1 MDICMT
7 FNAPAESLIRHGIAR
22 QIDAPE
28 GLDLLDRALDCN
40 LVQFGEN
47 VRQRVSFIC
56 NCCGCC
62 CEALIAARKF
72 GFLNPVHT
80 TNFIPEIMEEKCSG
94 CGKCVSLCP
103 VEAMTLV
110 SASDPHNPAKKK
122 AKLNEDQCLG
132 CGVCLKGCNAGAL
145 KLKSR
150 KERVLTPVNSVHR
163 IVLMAIERGK
173 LQNLVFD
180 NQILF
185 SHRAMA
191 ALLGVIL
198 KLPPA
203 KQILATRQFRSR
215 YLLTL
220 IKYANR

>member
-1 MDICMT
+1 
-7 FNAPAESLIRHGIAR
+7 
-22 QIDAPE
+22 
-28 GLDLLDRALDCN
+28 
-40 LVQFGEN
+40 
-47 VRQRVSFIC
+47 
-56 NCCGCC
+56 
-62 CEALIAARKF
+62 
-72 GFLNPVHT
+72 
-80 TNFIPEIMEEKCSG
+80 
-94 CGKCVSLCP
+94 
-103 VEAMTLV
+103 
-110 SASDPHNPAKKK
+110 
-122 AKLNEDQCLG
+122 
-132 CGVCLKGCNAGAL
+132 
-145 KLKSR
+145 
-150 KERVLTPVNSVHR
+150 
-163 IVLMAIERGK
+163 MAIERGK

>member
-1 MDICMT
+1 
-7 FNAPAESLIRHGIAR
+7 
-22 QIDAPE
+22 
-28 GLDLLDRALDCN
+28 
-40 LVQFGEN
+40 
-47 VRQRVSFIC
+47 
-56 NCCGCC
+56 
-62 CEALIAARKF
+62 
-72 GFLNPVHT
+72 
-80 TNFIPEIMEEKCSG
+80 MEEKCSG

>member
-1 MDICMT
+1 
-7 FNAPAESLIRHGIAR
+7 
-22 QIDAPE
+22 
-28 GLDLLDRALDCN
+28 
-40 LVQFGEN
+40 
-47 VRQRVSFIC
+47 
-56 NCCGCC
+56 
-62 CEALIAARKF
+62 
-72 GFLNPVHT
+72 
-80 TNFIPEIMEEKCSG
+80 MEEKCSG

-103 VEAMTLV
+103 AEAMTLV

>member
-1 MDICMT
+1 M
-7 FNAPAESLIRHGIAR
+7 
-22 QIDAPE
+22 
-28 GLDLLDRALDCN
+28 
-40 LVQFGEN
+40 
-47 VRQRVSFIC
+47 
-56 NCCGCC
+56 
-62 CEALIAARKF
+62 K
-72 GFLNPVHT
+72 
-80 TNFIPEIMEEKCSG
+80 
-94 CGKCVSLCP
+94 
-103 VEAMTLV
+103 LV
-110 SASDPHNPAKKK
+110 SASDTHNPETKKG
-122 AKLNEDQCLG
+122 KLNEDQCIG

-203 KQILATRQFRSR
+203 KQLLATRQFRSR

-220 IKYANR
+220 IKYANH